1 MNMKCCLRDCL
12 KCFLIIIEQK
22 WGHRMTIW
30 QAFKASYSGSIAFLT
45 ACPLLA
51 LFPVA
56 FELVQHLVE
65 VRIGMYDSL
74 AAAKAVEH
82 DQLRMGFGFLKVIAL
97 VVPEYWV
104 VRYLVFR
111 EQARAAQFDRLAV
124 SLFAV
129 FMAFKLG
136 LTAIQLFGLPQ
147 TGPVLLA
154 TFFGGA
160 IVSILIAAWGVA
172 ASLGN
177 GTIGPGA
184 SIAIMWR
191 QLPWT
196 FVFSLLTMLPLMA
209 LHYGFAALALLGP
222 KPLLWPTL
230 VIDALL
236 VGWLAAVMPAINL
249 FAATRAA
256 AKAGI
261 ALVPYTI
268 AAAINDNQTNPA
280 SA

>member
-1 MNMKCCLRDCL
+1 
-12 KCFLIIIEQK
+12 
-22 WGHRMTIW
+22 MTIW

-45 ACPLLA
+45 ACPVLA

-147 TGPVLLA
+147 TGPV
-154 TFFGGA
+154 
-160 IVSILIAAWGVA
+160 
-172 ASLGN
+172 
-177 GTIGPGA
+177 
-184 SIAIMWR
+184 
-191 QLPWT
+191 
-196 FVFSLLTMLPLMA
+196 
-209 LHYGFAALALLGP
+209 
-222 KPLLWPTL
+222 
-230 VIDALL
+230 
-236 VGWLAAVMPAINL
+236 
-249 FAATRAA
+249 
-256 AKAGI
+256 
-261 ALVPYTI
+261 
-268 AAAINDNQTNPA
+268 
-280 SA
+280 